1 MKKEAL
7 TDLIARWREAARA
20 KQHACAAYQNFD
32 LDVGIARLKAAAAIY
47 DVCADDLEA
56 ALAAEP
62 EVTGPAGLY
71 LDRSSPLEF
80 APWRKGE
87 PPKEYDRVLVWDGE
101 ALAHDVTERCGGG
114 WYYTYD
120 DVLPWYPDWLWMP
133 LPEAPDWMEG
143 K

>member
-62 EVTGPAGLY
+62 ERAA
-71 LDRSSPLEF
+71 PLS
-80 APWRKGE
+80 PWRKGE
-87 PPKEYDRVLVWDGE
+87 PPKDYDRVLLWDGE
-101 ALAHDVTERCGGG
+101 ALEHDVAERCQGG
-114 WYYTYD
+114 WLYVYD
-120 DVLPWYPDWLWMP
+120 DIVSWNTDWRWMP
-133 LPEAPDWMEG
+133 LPEPPDWTEG